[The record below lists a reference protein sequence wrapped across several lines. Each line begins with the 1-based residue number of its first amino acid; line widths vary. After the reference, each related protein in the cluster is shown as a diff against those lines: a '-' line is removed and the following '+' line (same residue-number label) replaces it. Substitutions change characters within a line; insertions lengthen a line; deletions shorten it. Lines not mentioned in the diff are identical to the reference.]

1 MILALSVICDILI
14 CGMILFVHQSSRDE
28 ADKRHR
34 EITTQL
40 IRSNNN
46 TEQAIEKANQAILDA
61 KIAVQESKEANKS
74 SNESAIWILRKDILE
89 SIERCEY
96 KKTVTSKQYKRILDE
111 FEYYKSIGGN
121 HDVENRM
128 TEFRMKVLGTNEIKM
143 TNSVEQ

>member
-1 MILALSVICDILI
+1 
-14 CGMILFVHQSSRDE
+14 MILFVHESSNQDSI
-28 ADKRHR
+28 KRHH

-40 IRSNNN
+40 IKSNNS
-46 TEQAIEKANQAILDA
+46 TEQAIEKANQAIRDA
-61 KIAVQESKEANKS
+61 KIAVYESKKASKS

-89 SIERCEY
+89 SIDRCEY

-143 TNSVEQ
+143 TNSVE

>member
-1 MILALSVICDILI
+1 M
-14 CGMILFVHQSSRDE
+14 
-28 ADKRHR
+28 
-34 EITTQL
+34 
-40 IRSNNN
+40 
-46 TEQAIEKANQAILDA
+46 
-61 KIAVQESKEANKS
+61 
-74 SNESAIWILRKDILE
+74 E